1 MEQQEQ
7 QMNQQQLSPEQE
19 YFTQLLDEYS
29 LKLSQVQHENVM
41 LRVEINKLR
50 KQLKE
55 FVQDK
60 AVKKG

>member
-19 YFTQLLDEYS
+19 YFNQLLDEYS

-55 FVQDK
+55 FVQEK
-60 AVKKG
+60 AVKKE